1 MLVSLLLLLSKA
13 SLDSASE
20 PPHLPSSRHWEG
32 VEGEQGRALALR
44 CPVTAELYRWYHNQ
58 WEITL
63 PASPP
68 YQLAGRRLSI
78 SSLRPQLAGNYTC
91 KAVNGFG
98 TASYSFLV
106 SVQTGQSKA
115 GRRGVLVEGVLQDR
129 RVEEGEETTLTCS
142 LHSLHHL
149 SLAWGR
155 KLQPGTGRII

>member
-1 MLVSLLLLLSKA
+1 MIKSFSG
-13 SLDSASE
+13 
-20 PPHLPSSRHWEG
+20 RQEG
-32 VEGEQGRALALR
+32 
-44 CPVTAELYRWYHNQ
+44 
-58 WEITL
+58 
-63 PASPP
+63 S
-68 YQLAGRRLSI
+68 
-78 SSLRPQLAGNYTC
+78 YTC

-98 TASYSFLV
+98 SVSYSFLL

-155 KLQPGTGRII
+155 KLQPGTGGII